1 MFVLII
7 TKLLWNSDSPAE
19 RSAVAGLP
27 EVFFISLTI
36 SIFFSWKNT
45 MKPTTKLKKKGK
57 NNGHI
62 DFKRQMIHRNFFELK
77 WCQELMEKKFVNW
90 FGTANWRNILNVGSL
105 EEMEKKFLPPG
116 FQMCRIHPPGEW
128 VPQSVILKS
137 ESLKLKKIF
146 NSMYCGKIVTSV
158 SCQDSGCQLNS
169 CQCKVRQVSFTSF

>member
-1 MFVLII
+1 MIFLACVPDGKSTPLTFCTFLLFFKTTSGIVSFKWKIESLTLFQKRLQTSKGYLFWGKVQGVFGMFVLII

-77 WCQELMEKKFVNW
+77 WCQELMEKKFVN
-90 FGTANWRNILNVGSL
+90 
-105 EEMEKKFLPPG
+105 
-116 FQMCRIHPPGEW
+116 C
-128 VPQSVILKS
+128 
-137 ESLKLKKIF
+137 
-146 NSMYCGKIVTSV
+146 
-158 SCQDSGCQLNS
+158 
-169 CQCKVRQVSFTSF
+169 